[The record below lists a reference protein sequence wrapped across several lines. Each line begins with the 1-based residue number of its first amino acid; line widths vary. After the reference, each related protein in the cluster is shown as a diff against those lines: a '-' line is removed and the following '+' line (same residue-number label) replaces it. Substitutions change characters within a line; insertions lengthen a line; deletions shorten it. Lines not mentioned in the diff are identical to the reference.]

1 MGEFRRRQFLV
12 ATSALLAAQLARAQ
26 SGEKKRRVAFVLAA
40 SPVAEMAGP
49 EPAHPN
55 VRAFM
60 HELRNIG
67 YVEGRNLILER
78 RSAEGHPERY
88 PDIFAELAQLKTEVI
103 VAAGGGALLRRGR
116 DAASE
121 IPIVMLGSSEP
132 LKHGL
137 ARSLAHPGGN
147 VTGLTFD
154 TGAENEGKRLLLLK
168 EAIPT
173 LARVSYLG
181 QTGVWGDPIGL
192 AARNAA
198 QTMGIELLFAEHNPD
213 KLAETFT
220 TIEQQ
225 KPDALFASPS
235 PTTFAQQQQ
244 VLAFVSKVRLPAIYP
259 FGQIAV
265 AGGLMSYGAN
275 TLDFGRRAA
284 HYVDKILKGAKPGDL
299 PIEQPTKFDLIVNL
313 KTARALGIKI
323 PPSILLRADR
333 VIEW

>member
-1 MGEFRRRQFLV
+1 MRQDRRREFLL
-12 ATSALLAAQLARAQ
+12 ALGALLAAPLAYAQ
-26 SGEKKRRVAFVLAA
+26 REEKKRRVAFVLAA
-40 SPVAEMAGP
+40 SPVAEMMGS

-55 VRAFM
+55 VRSFI

-67 YVEGRNLILER
+67 YVEGRNLVLER

-103 VAAGGGALLRRGR
+103 VAAGGGALLKRGR
-116 DAASE
+116 DAASQ

-132 LKHGL
+132 VRHGL

-154 TGAENEGKRLLLLK
+154 AGAENEGKRLQLLK

-181 QTGVWGDPIGL
+181 QKGVWEDPIGL

-198 QTMGIELLFAEHNPD
+198 RTLSIELLFAEHNPD

-220 TIEQQ
+220 AIEQQ
-225 KPDALFASPS
+225 KPDALLASPS

-244 VLAFVSKVRLPAIYP
+244 VLAFVNKVRIPAMYP
-259 FGQIAV
+259 FGLMAV

-299 PIEQPTKFDLIVNL
+299 PIERPTRFDFIVNL
-313 KTARALGIKI
+313 RTARELGLTI
-323 PPSILLRADR
+323 PRSTLLRADR
-333 VIEW
+333 VIE

>member
-1 MGEFRRRQFLV
+1 MAQVQRRQFLI
-12 ATSALLAAQLARAQ
+12 ATGALLVASLAHAQR
-26 SGEKKRRVAFVLAA
+26 EDKKHRVAFVLAA

-49 EPAHPN
+49 EPEHPN
-55 VRAFM
+55 VRAFI
-60 HELRNIG
+60 HEMRNLG
-67 YVEGRNLILER
+67 YVEGRNLVLER

-88 PDIFAELAQLKTEVI
+88 PDIFAEIAKLNTDVI

-116 DAASE
+116 DAASA

-132 LKHGL
+132 VKHGL
-137 ARSLAHPGGN
+137 AQSLAHPGGN

-154 TGAENEGKRLLLLK
+154 AGAENEGKRLQYLR

-181 QTGVWGDPIGL
+181 QKGVWEDPIGL

-198 QTMGIELLFAEHNPD
+198 QTLGIELLFAEHKPD

-220 TIEQQ
+220 AIEQQ

-235 PTTFAQQQQ
+235 TTTFAQRQQI
-244 VLAFVSKVRLPAIYP
+244 LAFARRARLPAIYP
-259 FGQIAV
+259 FAQMAV

-275 TLDFGRRAA
+275 TLDLGPRAA
-284 HYVDKILKGAKPGDL
+284 RYVDKILRGAKPGDL
-299 PIEQPTKFDLIVNL
+299 PIERPTRFDLIVNL
-313 KTARALGIKI
+313 KNAKALGITI
-323 PPSILLRADR
+323 PQSILLRADR
-333 VIEW
+333 VIE